1 MDSKYFESMAKLELQ
16 SGFTLEDLK
25 KKWKELAKEY
35 HPDKYATQ
43 PERIK
48 RLAENEL
55 KEINEAYD
63 YLKKNFE
70 NTENRNS
77 NNSKKRNSMR
87 FYMSKNE
94 ALEYFSVYLVD
105 LKKEL
110 ERRFQPLATKIF
122 EDYSE
127 QLSGKFDYE
136 PIFDEIMVLKD
147 MTEEFFA
154 KNLLKINAIKE
165 SDKIFL
171 EKNIIKVNTLI
182 KKVDN
187 KIGESTFDSFF
198 EKYGNKDFALL
209 GAYRHYSFTEKIKE
223 WIMEIYY
230 CIDKHFKKIDKA
242 NSTIRYSRGF
252 GETLFNVGIGSFQK
266 FYSNNSLK
274 ENLKYLFNDYSN
286 RVFKIFS
293 ELIYL
298 GYTEDGVLTEVTKL
312 ENYRRAKTEPNF
324 YLENFNILDE
334 SYIETFFH
342 YFPNEKNNALLEL
355 YLALKNKRLNE
366 IQNIST
372 KISNI
377 EYNKSFEIIV
387 DRLFPKF
394 KNKKK
399 TFFINIQLLVN
410 ENSRKNI
417 IFILKKVKENLEKD
431 INYKFWGLYGE
442 NEDLKLLSNEYPFL
456 NNIEFNNFIEE
467 SDEYLKDIF
476 LYKKNLKNIDGVKR
490 NLEDNTSKERNSKL
504 LYIIIPII
512 IFLILGGF
520 FLYKQ
525 FGNKND
531 YQLQTLTEKT
541 TSYSQP
547 QQEEIKE
554 TVVENNNVNK
564 YVPTVEEGQNIK
576 YNTYYNDRFGF
587 SIDYPID
594 NYFQFLPD
602 SANGDGKS
610 MSNSNG
616 EIYISFSAMWN
627 SMEESLQEAYNNAV
641 REKPNATYKFLG
653 KTFFTITYEENGLLI
668 FRKTVYDKVNDK
680 YVYLYISFPPEY
692 KEYMTPI
699 VERMA
704 NSMKK

>member
-1 MDSKYFESMAKLELQ
+1 
-16 SGFTLEDLK
+16 
-25 KKWKELAKEY
+25 
-35 HPDKYATQ
+35 
-43 PERIK
+43 
-48 RLAENEL
+48 
-55 KEINEAYD
+55 
-63 YLKKNFE
+63 
-70 NTENRNS
+70 
-77 NNSKKRNSMR
+77 MR
-87 FYMSKNE
+87 FYISKNE
-94 ALEYFSVYLVD
+94 ALEFFSAYLAD

-110 ERRFQPLATKIF
+110 ERRFQSLATKIF

-127 QLSGKFDYE
+127 QLSGIFDPE
-136 PIFDEIMVLKD
+136 PIFDEVMVLKD

-171 EKNIIKVNTLI
+171 QKNIIKVNTLI
-182 KKVDN
+182 KKIDSQ
-187 KIGESTFDSFF
+187 IEESTFDIFF
-198 EKYGNKDFALL
+198 EEYRNKDFALL
-209 GAYRHYSFTEKIKE
+209 GAYRHYSFIEKIKE
-223 WIMEIYY
+223 WGMEIYY

-242 NSTIRYSRGF
+242 NSNIRYSKSF
-252 GETLFNVGIGSFQK
+252 GEQLFNVGIGSFQK
-266 FYSNNSLK
+266 LYSNNSLK
-274 ENLKYLFNDYSN
+274 ENLKNLFEGYSN
-286 RVFKIFS
+286 RVFKIFA

-298 GYTEDGVLTEVTKL
+298 GYTEDEVLNEVTKL
-312 ENYRRAKTEPNF
+312 ENYIRAKTEPNF

-334 SYIETFFH
+334 GYIETFFH
-342 YFPNEKNNALLEL
+342 YFPNEKNNPLLEL
-355 YLALKNKRLNE
+355 YLVLKNKRLNE

-431 INYKFWGLYGE
+431 INYRFWGLYGE

-476 LYKKNLKNIDGVKR
+476 LYKKNLKNIGGVKR

-512 IFLILGGF
+512 IFLILEGF

-564 YVPTVEEGQNIK
+564 YVPTVEEARYISYK
-576 YNTYYNDRFGF
+576 TYYNDNYGY
-587 SIDYPID
+587 SIDYPD
-594 NYFQFLPD
+594 DSYFKILKTY
-602 SANGDGKS
+602 ANGIEGETENGIRLEND
-610 MSNSNG
+610 NG
-616 EIYISFSAMWN
+616 EVLMFLSSNWN
-627 SMEESLQEAYNNAV
+627 PNEENLQEAYNRV
-641 REKPNATYKFLG
+641 IREKPNAPYKFLG

>member
-1 MDSKYFESMAKLELQ
+1 
-16 SGFTLEDLK
+16 
-25 KKWKELAKEY
+25 
-35 HPDKYATQ
+35 
-43 PERIK
+43 
-48 RLAENEL
+48 
-55 KEINEAYD
+55 
-63 YLKKNFE
+63 
-70 NTENRNS
+70 
-77 NNSKKRNSMR
+77 MR
-87 FYMSKNE
+87 FYISKNE
-94 ALEYFSVYLVD
+94 ALEFFSAYLAD

-110 ERRFQPLATKIF
+110 ERRFQSLATKIF

-127 QLSGKFDYE
+127 QLSGIFDPE
-136 PIFDEIMVLKD
+136 PIFDEVMVLKD

-171 EKNIIKVNTLI
+171 QKNIIKVNTLI
-182 KKVDN
+182 KKIDSQ
-187 KIGESTFDSFF
+187 IEESTFDIFF
-198 EKYGNKDFALL
+198 EEYRNKDFALL
-209 GAYRHYSFTEKIKE
+209 GAYRHYSFIEKIKE
-223 WIMEIYY
+223 WGMEIYY

-242 NSTIRYSRGF
+242 NSNIRYSKSF
-252 GETLFNVGIGSFQK
+252 GEQLFNVGIGSFQK

-490 NLEDNTSKERNSKL
+490 NLEDNTSKETNSKL

-541 TSYSQP
+541 ISYSQP

-627 SMEESLQEAYNNAV
+627 SMEESLQEAYNRAV
-641 REKPNATYKFLG
+641 RENPNAPYKFLG

-680 YVYLYISFPPEY
+680 YVYLYVSFPPEY

>member
-1 MDSKYFESMAKLELQ
+1 MDSKYLESMEKLEIQ

-187 KIGESTFDSFF
+187 KIGESTFDLFF

-298 GYTEDGVLTEVTKL
+298 GYTEDEVLTEVTKL

-576 YNTYYNDRFGF
+576 YDTYYNDRFGF

-692 KEYMTPI
+692 KEYMTSI

>member
-1 MDSKYFESMAKLELQ
+1 MDSKYLESMEKLELQ

-35 HPDKYATQ
+35 HPDKYAIQ

-187 KIGESTFDSFF
+187 KIGESTFDLFF

-252 GETLFNVGIGSFQK
+252 GETFFNVGIGSFQK

-512 IFLILGGF
+512 IFLVLGGF

-576 YNTYYNDRFGF
+576 YDTYYNDRFGF

-594 NYFQFLPD
+594 NYFQFLLD